1 MSRRRTGHH
10 HARKVAAAAVA
21 AVAAFGLTA
30 CQGNGDTKAGPS
42 TSTAADSRASGSQ
55 GSGGSPDAEAK
66 NGEGGAAALRK
77 TDPKPL
83 RDGAGLYPRAIRLEH
98 SGKDNGRVLASTVVP
113 GGGNGIGAIQESTD
127 GGANFNQV
135 GTIADPAS
143 ADGKGLCCSVLYELP
158 QRVGDMPAGTLL
170 WAASFGQDVPK
181 ADRHMSIRVFKSTDV
196 GRNWSYLSTVATAPN
211 ANGLW
216 EPEFS
221 IDAEGNLVCH
231 YSDETD
237 PRHSQK
243 LVAVRSRDGV
253 SWDGPHDTVASAPVS
268 DRPGMA
274 VVRKLPNGT
283 YVMTYEICSDDPKFS
298 CVVHYRTSS
307 DGWDW
312 GDPANLGT
320 RPQTADGKYFKHAP
334 TLAWAPEAGNPQGK
348 LLLVGQVM
356 YNADGSK
363 AEGSGRTVWTNS
375 KGGEGAWKEIPA
387 PVAVKSDK
395 IDFCPNYSSSLLP
408 SADGH
413 QLLEIATDYDGGV
426 CRPYHATDGI

>member
-1 MSRRRTGHH
+1 MPRRIARR
-10 HARKVAAAAVA
+10 HARNAAVA
-21 AVAAFGLTA
+21 TVAAIAAFGLAA
-30 CQGNGDTKAGPS
+30 CQDTSDGTSAAAS
-42 TSTAADSRASGSQ
+42 STASQDSASQ
-55 GSGGSPDAEAK
+55 GSGSPGAEAK
-66 NGEGGAAALRK
+66 NGEGGAAALQK

-83 RDGAGLYPRAIRLEH
+83 RDGTGLYPRAIRLEH

-113 GGGNGIGAIQESTD
+113 NGGNGIGAIQESTD

-135 GTIADPAS
+135 GTVADPKP
-143 ADGKGLCCSVLYELP
+143 ADGGKGLCCATLYELP
-158 QRVGDMPAGTLL
+158 QQVGDMPAGTLL
-170 WAASFGQDVPK
+170 WAASFGQDEPESS
-181 ADRHMSIRVFKSTDV
+181 RHMSIRVFKSTDV
-196 GRNWSYLSTVATAPN
+196 GRTWSSLSTVATAPN

-221 IDAEGNLVCH
+221 IDADGNLVCH

-237 PRHSQK
+237 PNHSQK

-253 SWDGPHDTVASAPVS
+253 SWDGPQDTVASAPVS

-274 VVRKLPNGT
+274 VVRKVPDGK
-283 YVMTYEICSDDPKFS
+283 YVMTYEICSEDPKFS
-298 CVVHYRTSS
+298 CVVHVRTSS

-320 RPQTADGKYFKHAP
+320 RPETADGKYFRHAP
-334 TLAWAPEAGNPQGK
+334 TLAWAPEDGNPQGK

-408 SADGH
+408 SADGR
-413 QLLEIATDYDGGV
+413 QLLEIATDYDGEV
-426 CRPYHATDGI
+426 CRPYHATDGM

>member
-1 MSRRRTGHH
+1 MSHRTARH
-10 HARKVAAAAVA
+10 HARKVAAVAVA

-30 CQGNGDTKAGPS
+30 CQDTSDGASGAAS
-42 TSTAADSRASGSQ
+42 STASQ
-55 GSGGSPDAEAK
+55 GSGAPDAEAK
-66 NGEGGAAALRK
+66 NGEGGAASLRK
-77 TDPKPL
+77 TGPKPL

-98 SGKDNGRVLASTVVP
+98 SGKDNGRVLASTVVLD
-113 GGGNGIGAIQESTD
+113 GGHGIGDVQESTD
-127 GGANFNQV
+127 GGVGFNQV
-135 GTIADPAS
+135 GKIADPES
-143 ADGKGLCCSVLYELP
+143 ADGGKGLCCATLYELP
-158 QRVGDMPAGTLL
+158 QQVGDMPAGTLL
-170 WAASFGQDVPK
+170 WAASFGQNEPESS
-181 ADRHMSIRVFKSTDV
+181 RHMSIRVFKSTDV
-196 GRNWSYLSTVATAPN
+196 GRTWSYLSTVATATD

-221 IDAEGNLVCH
+221 IDADGNLVCH

-237 PRHSQK
+237 PNHSQK

-253 SWDGPHDTVASAPVS
+253 SWDGLHDTVASDPTS

-274 VVRKLPNGT
+274 VVRKLPDGK
-283 YVMTYEICSDDPKFS
+283 YVMTYEICSKDPKFS
-298 CVVHYRTSS
+298 CVVHVRTSS

-312 GDPANLGT
+312 GDPADLGT
-320 RPQTADGKYFKHAP
+320 RPETADGKYFRHAP
-334 TLAWAPEAGNPQGK
+334 TLAWAPEDGNPQGK

-387 PVAVKSDK
+387 PVTVKSDK

-413 QLLEIATDYDGGV
+413 QLLEVATDYDGGV
-426 CRPYHATDGI
+426 CRPYHATKGT

>member
-1 MSRRRTGHH
+1 MSHRTAHRTARH
-10 HARKVAAAAVA
+10 HARKVAAVAVA

-30 CQGNGDTKAGPS
+30 CQDASDGASGAAS
-42 TSTAADSRASGSQ
+42 STASQ
-55 GSGGSPDAEAK
+55 GSDAPDSEAK
-66 NGEGGAAALRK
+66 NGEGGAAALQK
-77 TDPKPL
+77 TGPKPL

-113 GGGNGIGAIQESTD
+113 DGGHGIGDVQESTD
-127 GGANFNQV
+127 GGASFNQV
-135 GTIADPAS
+135 GTIADPKS
-143 ADGKGLCCSVLYELP
+143 ADGGKGLCCATLYELP
-158 QRVGDMPAGTLL
+158 QQVGDMPAGTLL
-170 WAASFGQDVPK
+170 WAASFGQNEPESS
-181 ADRHMSIRVFKSTDV
+181 RHMSIRVFKSTDV
-196 GRNWSYLSTVATAPN
+196 GRTWSYLSTVATATD

-221 IDAEGNLVCH
+221 IDADGNLVCH

-237 PRHSQK
+237 PNHSQK

-253 SWDGPHDTVASAPVS
+253 SWDGLHDTVAGAPTS

-274 VVRKLPNGT
+274 VVRKLPDGK
-283 YVMTYEICSDDPKFS
+283 YVMTYEICSKDPKFS
-298 CVVHYRTSS
+298 CVVHVRTSS

-320 RPQTADGKYFKHAP
+320 RPETADGKYFRHAP
-334 TLAWAPEAGNPQGK
+334 TLAWAPEDGNPQGK

-387 PVAVKSDK
+387 PVTVKSDK

-426 CRPYHATDGI
+426 CRPYHATNGT

>member
-1 MSRRRTGHH
+1 MSRRTGHH
-10 HARKVAAAAVA
+10 HARKVAVAAVA

-30 CQGNGDTKAGPS
+30 CQDTSDG
-42 TSTAADSRASGSQ
+42 ASGAASSAASQ
-55 GSGGSPDAEAK
+55 DSGSPDASAK
-66 NGEGGAAALRK
+66 SGAAGDAAESLRK
-77 TDPKPL
+77 TAPTPL

-113 GGGNGIGAIQESTD
+113 GGGNGIGAVQESTD
-127 GGANFNQV
+127 GGASFSQV

-143 ADGKGLCCSVLYELP
+143 ADGRGLCCATLYELP
-158 QRVGDMPAGTLL
+158 RQVGDMPAGTLL

-196 GRNWSYLSTVATAPN
+196 GRSWTYLSTVATATDTK
-211 ANGLW
+211 GLW

-253 SWDGPHDTVASAPVS
+253 SWSGLHDTVASAPAS

-298 CVVHYRTSS
+298 CVVHYRTSP

-312 GDPANLGT
+312 GDPTNLGI

-348 LLLVGQVM
+348 LLLVGQAM
-356 YNADGSK
+356 FNADGSK
-363 AEGSGRTVWTNS
+363 AEGSGRTIWTNS
-375 KGGEGAWKEIPA
+375 KGGEGTWKEIPA
-387 PVAVKSDK
+387 PVAVTSDK
-395 IDFCPNYSSSLLP
+395 VDFCPNYSSSLLP

-426 CRPYHATDGI
+426 CRPFHATDGM

>member
-30 CQGNGDTKAGPS
+30 CQGDGDTKAGS
-42 TSTAADSRASGSQ
+42 STASQGSGSQ
-55 GSGGSPDAEAK
+55 GSGSPDAEAK
-66 NGEGGAAALRK
+66 NGEGGEGGAAALRK
-77 TDPKPL
+77 TGPKPL
-83 RDGAGLYPRAIRLEH
+83 RDGTGLYPRAIRLEH

-113 GGGNGIGAIQESTD
+113 NGGNGIGAIQESTD

-135 GTIADPAS
+135 GTVADPKS
-143 ADGKGLCCSVLYELP
+143 ADGGKGLCCATLYELP
-158 QRVGDMPAGTLL
+158 QQVGDMPAGTLL
-170 WAASFGQDVPK
+170 WAASFGQDEPESS
-181 ADRHMSIRVFKSTDV
+181 RHMSIRVFKSTDV
-196 GRNWSYLSTVATAPN
+196 GRTWSPLSTVATATN

-221 IDAEGNLVCH
+221 IDADGNLVCH

-237 PRHSQK
+237 PNHSQK

-253 SWDGPHDTVASAPVS
+253 SWDGLHDTVAGAPVS

-274 VVRKLPNGT
+274 VVRKVPDGK
-283 YVMTYEICSDDPKFS
+283 YVMTYEICSKDPKFS
-298 CVVHYRTSS
+298 CVVHVRTSS

-320 RPQTADGKYFKHAP
+320 RPETADGKYFRHAP
-334 TLAWAPEAGNPQGK
+334 TLAWAPEDGNPQGK

-375 KGGEGAWKEIPA
+375 EGGEGAWKEIPA

-395 IDFCPNYSSSLLP
+395 VDFCPNYSSSLLP
-408 SADGH
+408 SADGR
-413 QLLEIATDYDGGV
+413 QLLEIATDYDGEV
-426 CRPYHATDGI
+426 RRPYHATDGM